1 MDNGMTTVFYVD
13 DNARSR
19 TLLSSVLADCGF
31 EIITAGDPKEALCR
45 CKEIC
50 FDLALLDYEMPSL
63 TGAQLALEIKL
74 LRPDLPIVLLSG
86 YAALPG
92 TELAF
97 VDAHFGLGTHLDDL
111 VNAMRRLTNSEQPGR
126 LHHTSP
132 IAWSDST

>member
-1 MDNGMTTVFYVD
+1 VDNGMTKVFYVD

-31 EIITAGDPKEALCR
+31 EMITVGDPIEALSC
-45 CKEIC
+45 CKEIG
-50 FDLALLDYEMPSL
+50 FDLVLLDYEMPSL

-74 LRPDLPIVLLSG
+74 LLPDLPIVLLSG

-97 VDAHFGLGTHLDDL
+97 VDAHFGNGTHLDDL
-111 VNAMRRLTNSEQPGR
+111 VNAMRRLTNSEPPGG
-126 LHHTSP
+126 LHHTSAM
-132 IAWSDST
+132 AWSDST